1 MTYTLEISL
10 KRVQTFIFDVPRLKA
25 MLGANALV
33 GQVLRH
39 ELPRLLGDRGQR
51 LDWPS
56 EVALAGMVDDPDP
69 LQAGDPADR
78 DDPRALYARGIL
90 ARDGGHFIVAF
101 PTEARAEEFRREAE
115 AVLAEYLPGV
125 LFEADIQ
132 PFPKP
137 KDKRVGKPRSSRETH
152 LFDLPVLQI
161 CQETGREPAS
171 ERPDEKEIWQPR
183 AATIRI
189 SSQASERPDEKEI
202 WQAASVGHRQQWGD
216 KFYRGE
222 TRDLIS
228 LLRRPLY
235 PDRLGKTPDDLAQ
248 LAAGDYLALIHADGN
263 RIGQRF
269 KEWREKCANPDPLV
283 REAHGAAFYH
293 SMRVA
298 VRRALIGA
306 LDDTFPETYATHP
319 YAILML
325 GGDDLLLVCRADRAL
340 KLAQAYAA
348 KLREWRLSDGSP
360 LDVAIGVAIAKKTYP
375 LHRLHEL
382 AESLAGSAKRLYR
395 SLDEGERCSVI
406 DWQVVTQSW
415 FEGVAEARRRTERV
429 RYRVDETTETLLL
442 TGRPYRLDDE
452 GLAALLAA
460 ADKLD
465 ADAETARSPL
475 RALRAACE
483 QGRLAGELAFGR
495 LPESVQHALGWPGES
510 GLWQRQGDDKT
521 EFHLTRALDIVGIRE
536 IGRLGKK
543 RHD

>member
-51 LDWPS
+51 LDWP
-56 EVALAGMVDDPDP
+56 EELGLTDGDKDP
-69 LQAGDPADR
+69 LNSADDPADR

-101 PTEARAEEFRREAE
+101 PTEAQAEEFRREAE
-115 AVLAEYLPGV
+115 AVLAEHLPGV
-125 LFEADIQ
+125 LFDAEIQ

-137 KDKRVGKPRSSRETH
+137 RDKPVGKPRAPRETH

-161 CQETGREPAS
+161 CQETGREPAA
-171 ERPDEKEIWQPR
+171 ERRQKDGKEIWR
-183 AATIRI
+183 
-189 SSQASERPDEKEI
+189 
-202 WQAASVGHRQQWGD
+202 AASVGHREQWGD
-216 KFYRGE
+216 KFYRGK

-235 PDRLGKTPDDLAQ
+235 PDRLGKAPDDLAQ
-248 LAAGDYLALIHADGN
+248 LAAGDYVALIHADGN

-269 KEWREKCANPDPLV
+269 KEWRERCADSDPLV
-283 REAHGAAFYH
+283 REAHGEAFYH
-293 SMRVA
+293 GMRLA

-306 LDDTFPETYATHP
+306 LEDTFPETYATHP

-325 GGDDLLLVCRADRAL
+325 GGDDLLAICRADRAL
-340 KLAQAYAA
+340 KLAQTYAA
-348 KLREWRLSDGSP
+348 RLRECSLSDGSP

-395 SLDEGERCSVI
+395 SLGRGERCSVI

-415 FEGVAEARRRTERV
+415 FEGVAEARRRSERV
-429 RYRVDETTETLLL
+429 RYHVGDTTETLLL
-442 TGRPYRLDDE
+442 TGRPYRADDA
-452 GLAALLAA
+452 GLTALLAA

-483 QGRLAGELAFGR
+483 QGRLAGELAFHR
-495 LPESVQHALGWPGES
+495 LPENVRATLAWPGASAGES
-510 GLWQRQGDDKT
+510 PLCPLWKPLGGEADGL
-521 EFHLTRALDIVGIRE
+521 HLTRALDIVGIRE

>member
-56 EVALAGMVDDPDP
+56 EVALSVVADDPLD
-69 LQAGDPADR
+69 QAGDPADR

-101 PTEARAEEFRREAE
+101 PTEAQAEEFRREAE
-115 AVLAEYLPGV
+115 AVLAEHLPGV

-137 KDKRVGKPRSSRETH
+137 KDKPVGKPRAPRETH

-171 ERPDEKEIWQPR
+171 DSLYK
-183 AATIRI
+183 
-189 SSQASERPDEKEI
+189 DKKEI
-202 WQAASVGHRQQWGD
+202 WQATSVSHRWDWGD
-216 KFYRGE
+216 KFHHGK

-235 PDRLGKTPDDLAQ
+235 PDRLGEAPNDLAQ

-269 KEWREKCANPDPLV
+269 KEWRTTCPSQAPIV
-283 REAHGAAFYH
+283 QEAHGEAFYH
-293 SMRVA
+293 GMRVA
-298 VRRALIGA
+298 VRRALIAA
-306 LDDTFPETYATHP
+306 LEQAFPETYPVRP

-340 KLAQAYAA
+340 KLAHAYAA
-348 KLREWRLSDGSP
+348 ELRRYPLADGKP

-415 FEGVAEARRRTERV
+415 FEGVAEARRRSERV

-442 TGRPYRLDDE
+442 TGRPFRLDDA

-465 ADAETARSPL
+465 ADPETARSPL

-483 QGRLAGELAFGR
+483 QGRLAGELAFDR
-495 LPESVQHALGWPGES
+495 LPENVRATLAWPGASAGES
-510 GLWQRQGDDKT
+510 PLCPLWKRLGGEADGL
-521 EFHLTRALDIVGIRE
+521 HLTRALDIIGLRE
-536 IGRLGKK
+536 IRRLGNKH
-543 RHD
+543 HDS

>member
-39 ELPRLLGDRGQR
+39 ELPQLLGDRGQR

-56 EVALAGMVDDPDP
+56 EVALPGMADDPDP
-69 LQAGDPADR
+69 LDQAGDPADR

-101 PTEARAEEFRREAE
+101 PTEAKAEEFRREAE
-115 AVLAEYLPGV
+115 AVLAEHLPGV
-125 LFEADIQ
+125 LFDAEIQ

-137 KDKRVGKPRSSRETH
+137 RDKPVGKPRDPRETH

-171 ERPDEKEIWQPR
+171 ER
-183 AATIRI
+183 
-189 SSQASERPDEKEI
+189 SDEKEI
-202 WQAASVGHRQQWGD
+202 WQAASVGHRQQWGSE
-216 KFYRGE
+216 FYRGE

-235 PDRLGKTPDDLAQ
+235 PDRLGKAPDDLAQ
-248 LAAGDYLALIHADGN
+248 LAAGDYVALIHADGN

-269 KEWREKCANPDPLV
+269 KEWREPCANSDPLV
-283 REAHGAAFYH
+283 REAHGEAFYH
-293 SMRVA
+293 GMRVA
-298 VRRALIGA
+298 VRRALIAA
-306 LDDTFPETYATHP
+306 LKQAFPETYPVRP

-348 KLREWRLSDGSP
+348 ELRRYPLADDEP

-395 SLDEGERCSVI
+395 SLGKGERCSVI

-415 FEGVAEARRRTERV
+415 FEGVAEARRRSERV
-429 RYRVDETTETLLL
+429 RYRVDDTTETLLL
-442 TGRPYRLDDE
+442 TGRPYRADDA
-452 GLAALLAA
+452 GLTALLAA
-460 ADKLD
+460 ADRLD
-465 ADAETARSPL
+465 ADPETARSPL

-483 QGRLAGELAFGR
+483 QGRLAGELAFDR
-495 LPESVQHALGWPGES
+495 LPPNVRDTLAWPPGASTGES
-510 GLWQRQGDDKT
+510 ESPLWRSLGGKAD

-536 IGRLGKK
+536 ISRLGKK

>member
-1 MTYTLEISL
+1 MTYTRDISL

-39 ELPRLLGDRGQR
+39 ELPRLLGDRGGHQE
-51 LDWPS
+51 WP
-56 EVALAGMVDDPDP
+56 EGLGLADGGKDP
-69 LQAGDPADR
+69 LNAADDPADR

-101 PTEARAEEFRREAE
+101 PTEAQAEAFRREAE
-115 AVLAEYLPGV
+115 AVLAERLPGV
-125 LFEADIQ
+125 LFDADIQ

-137 KDKRVGKPRSSRETH
+137 KGERDGKPRTPNETH
-152 LFDLPVLQI
+152 LFDLPVLQV
-161 CQETGREPAS
+161 CQETGREPATD
-171 ERPDEKEIWQPR
+171 RWLKDG
-183 AATIRI
+183 
-189 SSQASERPDEKEI
+189 KEI
-202 WQAASVGHRQQWGD
+202 WQAASVSHRRDWGVAFHD
-216 KFYRGE
+216 GE

-235 PDRLGKTPDDLAQ
+235 PDRLGKAPDDLEQ
-248 LAAGDYLALIHADGN
+248 LAAGDYVALIHADGN

-269 KEWREKCANPDPLV
+269 KEWRERCADSDPLV
-283 REAHGAAFYH
+283 REAHGETFYH
-293 SMRVA
+293 GMRVA
-298 VRRALIGA
+298 VRQALIEA
-306 LDDTFPETYATHP
+306 LKDTFPETYETHP

-325 GGDDLLLVCRADRAL
+325 GGDDLLAICRADRAL

-348 KLREWRLSDGSP
+348 RLRESSLSDGAP

-395 SLDEGERCSVI
+395 SLDEGERGSVI

-415 FEGVAEARRRTERV
+415 FEGVAEARRRSERV
-429 RYRVDETTETLLL
+429 RYRVDDRTETLLL
-442 TGRPYRLDDE
+442 TGRPYRVDDG

-460 ADKLD
+460 ADQLD
-465 ADAETARSPL
+465 AVAETARSPL

-483 QGRLAGELAFGR
+483 QGRLAGELAFDR
-495 LPESVQHALGWPGES
+495 LPERVRDTLAWPGAAAAGES
-510 GLWQRQGDDKT
+510 PLWKPLGDAADGL
-521 EFHLTRALDIVGIRE
+521 HLTRALDIIGLRE
-536 IGRLGKK
+536 IRRLGNKH
-543 RHD
+543 HDS